1 MGRRQVRGKGNTL
14 KGQAGKREVRF
25 PKFVYLVELTMV
37 FVVDQ
42 GESVDPRLLVEV
54 HQHPLL
60 QLVLAVVDGNGV
72 VVPVEAVDKGL
83 NGRLL
88 EVTQH

>member
-1 MGRRQVRGKGNTL
+1 MQ
-14 KGQAGKREVRF
+14 KGQQLS
-25 PKFVYLVELTMV
+25 PKFKFQSRDNKSGHTTNLVKLTMV
-37 FVVDQ
+37 LVVDQ
-42 GESVDPRLLVEV
+42 GESVNPRLLVEV

-60 QLVLAVVDGNGV
+60 QLVLAIVDGDGV